1 MIKRV
6 SIEKREQLRKQK
18 EDEIKLSKLVAL
30 LIAKG
35 IITKEE
41 IDNV

>member
-18 EDEIKLSKLVAL
+18 EDKNKLDKLIKV
-30 LIAKG
+30 LIADG
-35 IITKEE
+35 LIFEE
-41 IDNV
+41 DLK